1 MKTIDTRGKTCPL
14 PLMMAKKALSEMEEN
29 ETLLILIDNEIS
41 MTNVTRF
48 LKEHG
53 MSVSTEKQGE
63 VYRLL
68 VSKTGN
74 IPESTNMEAYCET
87 APAGNSGYIIAFQ
100 RDCLGDGVEEL
111 GRILIQAFIN
121 TLPETDL
128 KPDKLIFINSGI
140 FLALK
145 SSPVTETLK
154 KLEAAGTDILVCGT
168 CLDYYGKKDELGAGH
183 ISNMYDI
190 LSSMTKASKIIYP

>member
-1 MKTIDTRGKTCPL
+1 MKTLDARGKTCPL
-14 PLMMAKKALSEMEEN
+14 PLIMAKKALSEIEEN
-29 ETLLILIDNEIS
+29 ETLLILIDNDNS

-48 LKEHG
+48 LKDHG

-63 VYRLL
+63 VHKIL
-68 VSKTGN
+68 VNKTGN
-74 IPESTNMEAYCET
+74 IPESTNSEAYCET
-87 APAGNSGYIIAFQ
+87 APASKGGYIVAFQ
-100 RDCLGDGVEEL
+100 RDCLGDGADEL

-121 TLPETDL
+121 TLPETEI

-145 SSPVTETLK
+145 SSPVAATLK
-154 KLEAAGTDILVCGT
+154 KIEAAGAEIMVCGT
-168 CLDYYGKKDELGAGH
+168 CLDYYDKKDELGAGH

-190 LSSMTKASKIIYP
+190 LNSMTKASKIIYP